1 MEKIINNTCKIYID
15 EGYKNFQ
22 KSLYEACNV
31 DSVEKLNEIYDAY
44 FIICDYNTYNY
55 QLHEMMRHIKGKF
68 IYEYI
73 INPGEQSKSLED
85 YQKIIDYCVK
95 VNLSRK
101 SLVIALGGGVV
112 GDLAGFVAATY
123 MRGIDVVQVP
133 TSLLAQV
140 DSSIGGKTGIN
151 LDNSK
156 NIIGAFHQPKIIY
169 MNVKALKTLPEQ
181 EYINGIGEVIKY
193 AFIEENACEEK
204 VNFLEFLVENYEDI
218 LDRETDTLLKMVKV
232 CAKIKANVVDKD
244 EKEGG
249 LRKIL
254 NLGHTFGHGIEKLC
268 HISHGEAVSIGM
280 NMAFKLSLEKNLI
293 EEKYYKQFLDLC
305 KKFHLPTTFEYEN
318 VNEILNIMKNDKKN
332 SFLKINLVLPVG
344 NGKVEVFN
352 DVEEKI
358 ILKVIKEC
366 NNA

>member
-15 EGYKNFQ
+15 EGYRNLQ
-22 KSLYEACNV
+22 KSLCEACNV

-55 QLHEMMRHIKGKF
+55 QLKEMIKHLKGKF

-73 INPGEQSKSLED
+73 VNPGEESKSLED
-85 YQKIIDYCVK
+85 YQKIMEYCIK

-101 SLVIALGGGVV
+101 SLIIALGGGVV

-151 LDNSK
+151 LGNSK
-156 NIIGAFHQPKIIY
+156 NIIGAFHQSKITYI
-169 MNVKALKTLPEQ
+169 NVESLKTLPEE
-181 EYINGIGEVIKY
+181 EYLSGMGEVIKY
-193 AFIEENACEEK
+193 AFIEENEI
-204 VNFLEFLVENYEDI
+204 LEFLLENYEDI
-218 LDRETDTLLKMVKV
+218 LDRKTSTLLKMVNF
-232 CAKIKANVVDKD
+232 CAKSKACIVDKD

-254 NLGHTFGHGIEKLC
+254 NFGHTFGHGIEKLC
-268 HISHGEAVSIGM
+268 HLSHGYAVTIGM
-280 NMAFKLSLEKNLI
+280 NMAFKLSLRKNLI
-293 EEKYYKQFLDLC
+293 SEDYYNKFLDLC
-305 KKFHLPTTFEYEN
+305 KKFNLPITYTYEN
-318 VNEILNIMKNDKKN
+318 TEEIFNIMKNDKKN
-332 SFLKINLVLPVG
+332 SFMKINLVLPVG
-344 NGKVEVFN
+344 KGRVEVFDN
-352 DVEEKI
+352 IEDDL
-358 ILKVIKEC
+358 ILDIIKEC